1 MEIINTSIINSFVI
15 RSKILKD
22 ERGTFIKTFHKDFF
36 AENGLVG
43 DFNESFY
50 STSKNNVIRGM
61 HFQIPPHDHIKVV
74 YVTKGSILDVI
85 LDIRVG
91 SPSYGKYVR
100 QELSAENGSIVYIPK
115 GCAHGFLSLENESC
129 VVYLHSTQ
137 YSSECDTGVRYDS
150 FGLDWGINNPIISKR
165 DQNFIEFENFNS
177 PFIFKK

>member
-15 RSKILKD
+15 RPKIFKD
-22 ERGTFIKTFHKDFF
+22 ERGTFIKTFNKDFF
-36 AENGLVG
+36 VENGLVG
-43 DFNESFY
+43 DFKESFY
-50 STSKNNVIRGM
+50 STSQKNVIRGM
-61 HFQIPPHDHIKVV
+61 HFQVPPHDHIKVV

-137 YSSECDTGVRYDS
+137 YWSEYDTGVCYDS
-150 FGLDWGINNPIISKR
+150 FGLDWGIKNPIISKR
-165 DQNFIEFENFNS
+165 DQNFIEFENLNS